1 MSSETRAREGEATAL
16 KFAPG
21 SRRTAEAAAMAS
33 GWAATV
39 RYQDEKGIAVGDR
52 LILHDQEAQPFGE
65 ATVQATVECPV
76 SEAVQVIERHE
87 ARHRAGD
94 ASALRSLLDHHYD
107 ADIGLGTA
115 VKVVVF
121 APELP
126 PIDYRAELMH
136 HD

>member
-1 MSSETRAREGEATAL
+1 MSSGTRSPTGGATTL

-21 SRRTAEAAAMAS
+21 SRRTAEAAAMAG

-39 RYQDEKGIAVGDR
+39 RYQDEKGLYTGDR
-52 LILHDQEAQPFGE
+52 LILHDQDSEPFGE
-65 ATVQATVECPV
+65 ATVQATAECPV
-76 SEAVQVIERHE
+76 SEAVQVIDQHE
-87 ARHRAGD
+87 ARHRADD
-94 ASALRSLLDHHYD
+94 ASALRSLLNHHYD
-107 ADIGLGTA
+107 ADIGLETA

-126 PIDYRAELMH
+126 VADYRTELMH

>member
-1 MSSETRAREGEATAL
+1 MSSGTRARAGETTAL

-21 SRRTAEAAAMAS
+21 SRRTAEAAAMAG

-39 RYQDEKGIAVGDR
+39 RYQDEKGLTAGDR

-65 ATVQATVECPV
+65 ATVQVTAECPA
-76 SEAVQVIERHE
+76 SEAVQVIDQHE
-87 ARHRAGD
+87 ARHRADD
-94 ASALRSLLDHHYD
+94 ASALRSLLNHHYD
-107 ADIGLGTA
+107 ADIGLETA

-126 PIDYRAELMH
+126 AANYRTELMH